1 MQLLVMAKIMGV
13 FKHGKVSLDGTRIK
27 ANASKHKAWG
37 YANKLE
43 KPLRK
48 EVKEL
53 MRRAEAADA
62 EDDSDMDIPDELA
75 RRKDRLAAIKKA
87 KVEIEKRAQERFE
100 AEQAEWNLGVYGME
114 YEVDVR
120 TDK

>member
-1 MQLLVMAKIMGV
+1 
-13 FKHGKVSLDGTRIK
+13 
-27 ANASKHKAWG
+27 
-37 YANKLE
+37 
-43 KPLRK
+43 
-48 EVKEL
+48 